1 MEIYTIGYFLFYIF
15 ALISI
20 DKNSTINANKIIFS
34 FSFFVLLLFCAL
46 RGIIDRDHQN
56 YLTIYGY
63 IVHGDGYLIE
73 PSYYFFSLLSDF
85 LTSGPSL
92 LFILYAIMGVGFKF
106 YTFRAYSIF
115 PVISVLV
122 YYSNYYFLHEMTQIR
137 IGVSIAIAIIATHQW
152 LNGNKKFFFILLFI
166 SCLFHYSALMF
177 LIIPFMPKRGI
188 NAKEMAIYAFVIL
201 TSYMMFILHFGFAT
215 VFSYIPIGYV
225 QEKFAIYNQKAEM
238 GEVQAINVFSVMQ
251 LIKVMIII
259 LMYFFVAT
267 KNDASKFFNLMLR
280 FYIFSTICWVAFFD
294 IPVFAVRL
302 SDLFGISE
310 IFILPYLLY
319 VSKKRYVGIC
329 LLTLVTGMVFYINI
343 FHNILLEPYVTFF
356 N

>member
-1 MEIYTIGYFLFYIF
+1 MEIYAIGYFLFYFF
-15 ALISI
+15 ALISV
-20 DKNSTINANKIIFS
+20 DKNSKASTNKVIFS
-34 FSFFVLLLFCAL
+34 VSFFILLIFCAL

-85 LTSGPSL
+85 LTSGPIL
-92 LFILYAIMGVGFKF
+92 LFVLYAIIGLGFKF
-106 YTFRAYSIF
+106 YTFRTYSIF

-137 IGVSIAIAIIATHQW
+137 IGVSIAIAIIAINNW

-166 SCLFHYSALMF
+166 SCLFHYSALIF
-177 LIIPFMPKRGI
+177 LIIPFMPKRRI
-188 NAKEMAIYAFVIL
+188 NAKEMAAYAFVIL
-201 TSYMMFILHFGFAT
+201 ISYIMFILHFGFAT
-215 VFSYIPIGYV
+215 AFSYIPIGYV
-225 QEKFAIYNQKAEM
+225 QEKFAIYSQKAEM

-251 LIKVMIII
+251 LIKIINII
-259 LMYFFVAT
+259 LMYFFVA
-267 KNDASKFFNLMLR
+267 KKHDDSKFFNLMLR
-280 FYIFSTICWVAFFD
+280 FYIFSTICWVVFFD

-319 VSKKRYVGIC
+319 VSKNKYIGVF
-329 LLTLVTGMVFYINI
+329 LLTLFTGMVFYINI